1 MRTGATLPVGV
12 RMQRTI
18 IKGVGRLPAV
28 VRRQASVASPINT
41 SGDRLDPYLGLICQA
56 AEKIPAFNMHDHNVV
71 VARKRLEASAKMMV
85 PDFAP
90 FTVEEDLVFDGP
102 AGPLRATRYR
112 AGRSSLGLV
121 VFYHGGGWT
130 LGSRASHVGM
140 AKALA
145 ADAGVD
151 VLSVEYRLAPEHPF
165 PAAYDDAMAAWRYA
179 VSRAAD
185 WGLDPHKIGVA
196 GDSAGGNLAAVVAQQ
211 TRGDDVVPA
220 HQLLIYPAVDL
231 AVDLPSKDEFA
242 SGRFLTREH
251 MDWFVDNYI
260 PDPADRGDLRA
271 SPLRAEDFSDLPP
284 AHVVLAGFDP
294 LRDEGIAYAEALRD
308 AGVPVTVDRVGP
320 MCHGFLSMTML
331 SPEARDSAVR
341 AAAAVADALR

>member
-1 MRTGATLPVGV
+1 
-12 RMQRTI
+12 
-18 IKGVGRLPAV
+18 
-28 VRRQASVASPINT
+28 
-41 SGDRLDPYLGLICQA
+41 
-56 AEKIPAFNMHDHNVV
+56 
-71 VARKRLEASAKMMV
+71 MMV

-112 AGRSSLGLV
+112 AGRSSLRLV

-179 VSRAAD
+179 VSRAR
-185 WGLDPHKIGVA
+185 GLGAGPAQIGVA

-220 HQLLIYPAVDL
+220 HPAADL
-231 AVDLPSKDEFA
+231 SGGRPRRRLTVEGRVCQRVA
-242 SGRFLTREH
+242 S
-251 MDWFVDNYI
+251 
-260 PDPADRGDLRA
+260 
-271 SPLRAEDFSDLPP
+271 
-284 AHVVLAGFDP
+284 
-294 LRDEGIAYAEALRD
+294 
-308 AGVPVTVDRVGP
+308 
-320 MCHGFLSMTML
+320 
-331 SPEARDSAVR
+331 
-341 AAAAVADALR
+341 